1 MKNAEPKAIYLKDY
15 QAPAFEIESTYLSF
29 DLYDDYTLVSSSL
42 KMRRSSDQ
50 RDAALFLNGQELE
63 LVSVSMNDKVLSA
76 DDYEQTDESLTIN
89 AGLLPSEFTLAIQT
103 KIKPQ
108 ENTALEGL
116 YKSSGMFCTQ
126 CEAEGFR
133 RITYFL
139 DRPDVMSVYE
149 VRITA
154 DKKACPV
161 LLSNGNL
168 VASEDLADGRHS
180 MTWQDPH
187 KKPCYLFALVAG
199 DLQHIE
205 DTFTTMSGENV
216 TLRIYVESQNIDKC
230 DFAMGALKRAMKWDE
245 EVYGREY
252 DLNIFNIVAVDAFNM
267 GAMENKSLNIFN
279 SSCVLA
285 NPKTATD
292 ATFQR
297 IEAIVAHE
305 YFHNWSGNRVTC
317 RDWFQLSL
325 KEGFTVFRDSE
336 FSADVG
342 SRTVKRIEDVSLLRT
357 AQFAE
362 DAGPMSHPIL
372 PASFIEISNFYTLT
386 IYEKGAEV
394 VRMIHNILGADDFR
408 KGSDLYFERH
418 DGQAVTT
425 EHFVKAMEDASG
437 KDLTQFRNWYHQA
450 GTPELWVTDHYDAQ
464 ANTYALTIK
473 QTCRETPE
481 TSHKQPYH
489 IPFSLGLLDETGA
502 DCKLVCKDTN
512 FNSQAGV
519 INVTQSEQVFTF
531 ENISSKPVPSL
542 LRGFSAPVKLHFAY
556 ESSQLQFL
564 MANDSD
570 GFNRWDAG
578 QTLATQIILDLSQD
592 VLAGRDLVL
601 DEGLFNVYQ
610 SLLSSLNDDLA
621 MQAQMLSLPSLAY
634 LIEQQDQAQVH
645 ALYSARSFVKQ
656 TLADRLHAEFSL
668 VYQQCIDTSD
678 YEPSPDAIAKRTLKN
693 LCLQY
698 MTQTQK
704 HDYSAVAQNQFEQTD
719 NMTDQFSALGALVNS
734 HHQDLAQTALQEFY
748 VQWQHDV
755 LVVNMWLSLQAS
767 SDHNQGVASVN
778 ELLSHEAFDIKNPNK
793 VRSVIG
799 VFAAQ
804 NLRHFHGDEGAGYNW
819 LADRIIELD
828 ALNPQ
833 IASRLLGPLTK
844 WKRIGHPN
852 GTQMKQALEKI
863 AARSNL
869 SKDVYEV
876 VTKTLV
882 S

>member
-15 QAPAFEIESTYLSF
+15 QAPAFEIESTYLNF
-29 DLYDDYTLVSSSL
+29 DLYEDHTLVTSSL
-42 KMRRSSDQ
+42 KMRRNPEFQ
-50 RDAALFLNGQELE
+50 DAKLLLNGQDLE
-63 LVSVSMNDKVLSA
+63 LVSVIINGQPVAASN
-76 DDYEQTDESLTIN
+76 YEMTEESLSLTASVVPN
-89 AGLLPSEFTLAIQT
+89 EFTLAIQT

-116 YKSSGMFCTQ
+116 YQSSGMFCTQ

-154 DKKACPV
+154 DKKAFPV

-168 VASEDLADGRHS
+168 IHTEELSDGRHS
-180 MTWQDPH
+180 TTWQDPH

-205 DTFTTMSGENV
+205 DTFTTVSGEEV
-216 TLRIYVESQNIDKC
+216 TLRIFVEPQNIDKC
-230 DFAMGALKRAMKWDE
+230 DFAMGALKRSMKWDE
-245 EVYGREY
+245 DVYGREY

-297 IEAIVAHE
+297 IESIVAHE

-336 FSADVG
+336 YSADIG

-437 KDLTQFRNWYHQA
+437 QDLTQFRNWYHQA
-450 GTPELWVTDHYDAQ
+450 GTPDVFVTDAYDEQ
-464 ANTYALTIK
+464 SKTYALTIK
-473 QTCRETPE
+473 QSCRETPE
-481 TSHKQPYH
+481 TITKKTYH
-489 IPFSLGLLDETGA
+489 IPLALGLLNEKGEDLELLCGA
-502 DCKLVCKDTN
+502 AN
-512 FNSQAGV
+512 FNSHTNV
-519 INVTQSEQVFTF
+519 INLTEFEQTFTF
-531 ENISSKPVPSL
+531 DNIQAKPVPSL
-542 LRGFSAPVKLHFAY
+542 LRGFSAPVKLHYPYQA
-556 ESSQLQFL
+556 EQLQFL
-564 MANDSD
+564 MAHDSD

-578 QTLATQIILDLSQD
+578 QTLATNVILALSQD
-592 VLAGRDLVL
+592 VLAGRELIL

-610 SLLSSLNDDLA
+610 ALLAQLTDDLA

-634 LIEQQDQAQVH
+634 LIEQQEQAQVH
-645 ALYSARSFVKQ
+645 ALYTARSFVKQ
-656 TLADRLHAEFSL
+656 ALADRLHESFNGM
-668 VYQQCIDTSD
+668 YQQCMDAAE
-678 YEPSPDAIAKRTLKN
+678 YEPSPNAIAKRTLKN

-698 MTQTQK
+698 MTQTLN
-704 HDYSAVAQNQFEQTD
+704 HDYSGLAQAQFND
-719 NMTDQFSALGALVNS
+719 ANNMTDQFAALGSLVNS
-734 HHQDLAQTALQEFY
+734 HHQNLAQTALQSFY
-748 VQWQHDV
+748 QQWQHDV
-755 LVVNMWLSLQAS
+755 LVVNMWLSLQAA
-767 SDHNQGVASVN
+767 SDHTDGVASVN
-778 ELLSHEAFDIKNPNK
+778 ELLNHDAFDIKNPNK
-793 VRSVIG
+793 VRAVIG
-799 VFAAQ
+799 VFAGQ
-804 NLRHFHGDEGAGYNW
+804 NLRHFHGVQGAGYNW
-819 LADRIIELD
+819 LADKIIELD

-844 WKRIGHPN
+844 WKRIGQPN
-852 GTQMKQALEKI
+852 GAQMKQALEKI
-863 AARSNL
+863 ASRSNL

-876 VTKTLV
+876 VTKSLV

>member
-15 QAPAFEIESTYLSF
+15 QAPAFHIESTYLNF
-29 DLYDDYTLVSSSL
+29 DLYDDYTLVTSRL
-42 KMRRSSDQ
+42 TLIRNTDQ
-50 RDAALFLNGQELE
+50 ASTDLYLNGQDLE
-63 LVSVSMNDKVLSA
+63 LISVSLDGELMTDS
-76 DDYEQTDESLTIN
+76 DYQVTDESLTIY
-89 AGLLPSEFTLAIQT
+89 GSIIPDKSVLSIQT

-154 DKKACPV
+154 DKQAYPV

-168 VASEDLADGRHS
+168 IASEELNDGRHS
-180 MTWQDPH
+180 TTWQDPH

-199 DLQHIE
+199 DLKHIE

-216 TLRIYVESQNIDKC
+216 TLRIFVEPQNIDKC
-230 DFAMGALKRAMKWDE
+230 DFAMGALKRSMKWDE
-245 EVYGREY
+245 DVYGREY

-325 KEGFTVFRDSE
+325 KEGFTVFRDSA

-362 DAGPMSHPIL
+362 DAGPMAHPIL

-394 VRMIHNILGADDFR
+394 VRMIHNILGAEHFR

-425 EHFVKAMEDASG
+425 EDFVKAMEDASG

-450 GTPELWVTDHYDAQ
+450 GTPELWVTDSYDEQ
-464 ANTYALTIK
+464 ANTYTLTIK
-473 QTCRETPE
+473 QSCRATPE
-481 TSHKQPYH
+481 SKDKKPYH
-489 IPFSLGLLDETGA
+489 IPFALGLLNESGMDYSLE
-502 DCKLVCKDTN
+502 CKDAN
-512 FNSQAGV
+512 FNSKTQV
-519 INVTQSEQVFTF
+519 INLTQAEQAFTF

-542 LRGFSAPVKLHFAY
+542 LRSFSAPVKLHFDY
-556 ESSQLQFL
+556 QPEQLQFL

-578 QTLATQIILDLSQD
+578 QTLATNIILALSQD
-592 VLAGRDLVL
+592 VLDGRELTL
-601 DEGLFNVYQ
+601 DQGLIDVYQ
-610 SLLSSLNDDLA
+610 ALLSGLNDDLA

-634 LIEQQDQAQVH
+634 LIEQQGQAQVH
-645 ALYSARSFVKQ
+645 ALYTARSFVKQ
-656 TLADRLHAEFSL
+656 TLADQLHKDFAS
-668 VYQQCIDTSD
+668 VYQRCVDASE
-678 YEPSPDAIAKRTLKN
+678 YEPSPTAIAKRTLKN

-704 HDYSAVAQNQFEQTD
+704 HDYSALAQTQFSQAD

-734 HHQDLAQTALQEFY
+734 HHQDLAQTALQQFY
-748 VQWQHDV
+748 QQWQHDV

-767 SDHNQGVASVN
+767 SDHNQGVQSVN
-778 ELLSHEAFDIKNPNK
+778 ELLTHDAFDIKNPNK
-793 VRSVIG
+793 VRAVVG

-804 NLRHFHGDEGAGYNW
+804 NLRHVHGEYGAGYHW

-828 ALNPQ
+828 ALNPH
-833 IASRLLGPLTK
+833 IASRLLAPLTK
-844 WKRIGHPN
+844 WKRIAQPN
-852 GTQMKQALEKI
+852 GNQMKDALEKI

>member
-1 MKNAEPKAIYLKDY
+1 MKNAEPRAIFLKDY
-15 QAPAFEIESTYLSF
+15 QAPDFEISETHLNF
-29 DLYDDYTLVSSSL
+29 DLYDEYTLVSSEL
-42 KMRRSSDQ
+42 TMQRTTGSSNP
-50 RDAALFLNGQELE
+50 LVLNGQDLE
-63 LVSVSMNDKVLSA
+63 LVSVKV
-76 DDYEQTDESLTIN
+76 DDVALTKGDYDIGEESLTLKTPLPN
-89 AGLLPSEFTLAIQT
+89 AFTLAIQT

-139 DRPDVMSVYE
+139 DRPDVMSIYTVS
-149 VRITA
+149 ITA
-154 DKKACPV
+154 DKAAYPV
-161 LLSNGNL
+161 LLSNGNQTE
-168 VASEDLADGRHS
+168 AEELADGRHRA
-180 MTWQDPH
+180 TWHDPH

-205 DTFTTMSGENV
+205 DTFTTKSGEDV
-216 TLRIYVESQNIDKC
+216 TLRIFVEPQNITKC
-230 DFAMGALKRAMKWDE
+230 DYAMGALKRSMKWDE
-245 EVYGREY
+245 DVYGREY

-285 NPKTATD
+285 SPETATD

-336 FSADVG
+336 FSADMG

-362 DAGPMSHPIL
+362 DAGPMAHPIL

-394 VRMIHNILGADDFR
+394 VRMIHNILGADHFR

-437 KDLTQFRNWYHQA
+437 IDLTQFRNWYHQA
-450 GTPELWVTDHYDAQ
+450 GTPELWITDAYDAQ
-464 ANTYALTIK
+464 AKTYALTIK
-473 QTCRETPE
+473 QTCRATPE
-481 TSHKQPYH
+481 TQEKQPYH
-489 IPFSLGLLDETGA
+489 IPFAIGLVDEQGA
-502 DCKLVCKDTN
+502 DMPLICQSQGFNKDT
-512 FNSQAGV
+512 QV
-519 INVTQSEQVFTF
+519 INLTQAEETFVF
-531 ENISSKPVPSL
+531 ENVASQPVPSM
-542 LRGFSAPVKLHFAY
+542 LRGFSAPVKLHY
-556 ESSQLQFL
+556 DYQPEQLIHL
-564 MANDSD
+564 MAHDSD
-570 GFNRWDAG
+570 GFNQWDAG
-578 QTLATQIILDLSQD
+578 QTLSTNTILALSQD
-592 VLAGRDLVL
+592 VLAGKELVL
-601 DEGLFNVYQ
+601 DEN
-610 SLLSSLNDDLA
+610 LLSVFKKLVSTETQDMA
-621 MQAQMLSLPSLAY
+621 KQAQMLSLPSLAY

-645 ALYSARSFVKQ
+645 ALYTARSFVRQ
-656 TLADRLHAEFSL
+656 AIADALHPQFKA
-668 VYQQCIDTSD
+668 VYEACEDSGEYQASH
-678 YEPSPDAIAKRTLKN
+678 DAMAKRTLKN
-693 LCLQY
+693 LSLQY
-698 MTQTQK
+698 MIQAQN
-704 HDYSAVAQNQFEQTD
+704 HDYSNIAQAQFQSAD
-719 NMTDQFSALGALVNS
+719 NMTDQFAALSALVNS
-734 HHQDLAQTALQEFY
+734 NHQDQARMALNAFY
-748 VQWQHDV
+748 DQWQNDV
-755 LVVNMWLSLQAS
+755 LVINMWLSLQAS
-767 SDHNQGVASVN
+767 SDYIAGVSAVN
-778 ELLSHEAFDIKNPNK
+778 ELLEHSAFDIKNPNK

-799 VFAAQ
+799 AFAGQ
-804 NLRHFHGDEGAGYNW
+804 NLRHFHTQDGMGYNW

-844 WKRIGHPN
+844 WKRIAEPN
-852 GTQMKQALEKI
+852 GTKMKQALEKI
-863 AARSNL
+863 ASRGNL

-876 VTKTLV
+876 VSKSLAD
-882 S
+882 

>member
-15 QAPAFEIESTYLSF
+15 QAPAFDIESTHLNF
-29 DLYDDYTLVSSSL
+29 DLYDDHTLVTSSL
-42 KMRRSSDQ
+42 KMRRNSNASGAD
-50 RDAALFLNGQELE
+50 LFLNGQELE
-63 LVSVSMNDKVLSA
+63 LVSVSINGNTLDA
-76 DDYEQTDESLTIN
+76 ENYDIAEESLIIN
-89 AGLLPSEFTLAIQT
+89 ANVVPAEFTLSIET

-116 YKSSGMFCTQ
+116 YRSSGMFCTQ

-154 DKKACPV
+154 DKKSYPV

-168 VASEDLADGRHS
+168 IHTEELSDGRHS
-180 MTWQDPH
+180 TTWQDPH

-205 DTFTTMSGENV
+205 DKFTTKSGEIV
-216 TLRIYVESQNIDKC
+216 TLRIFVEPQNIDKC
-230 DFAMGALKRAMKWDE
+230 DFAMGALKRSMKWDE
-245 EVYGREY
+245 DVYGREY

-297 IEAIVAHE
+297 IESIVAHE

-336 FSADVG
+336 YSADIG

-437 KDLTQFRNWYHQA
+437 QDLSQFRVWYHQA
-450 GTPELWVTDHYDAQ
+450 GTPELIVTDEYDAASKQ
-464 ANTYALTIK
+464 YALTVK
-473 QTCRETPE
+473 QSCRETPE
-481 TSHKQPYH
+481 TDTKKPYH
-489 IPFSLGLLDETGA
+489 IPFALGLLDENGN
-502 DCKLVCKDTN
+502 DYPLICKDDS
-512 FNSQAGV
+512 FNTHTCV
-519 INVTQSEQVFTF
+519 INLKQYEQTFTF
-531 ENISSKPVPSL
+531 ENIASKPVPSL
-542 LRGFSAPVKLHFAY
+542 LRGFSAPVKLNY
-556 ESSQLQFL
+556 DYQSEQLQFL
-564 MANDSD
+564 IKNDSD

-578 QTLATQIILDLSQD
+578 QTLATNIILDLSQD
-592 VLAGRDLVL
+592 VLAGRELIL
-601 DEGLFNVYQ
+601 DEGLLSVYQ
-610 SLLSSLNDDLA
+610 SLLSNLIDDLA

-645 ALYSARSFVKQ
+645 ALYTARSFVKQ
-656 TLADRLHAEFSL
+656 TLADQLHGAFNER
-668 VYQQCIDTSD
+668 YQQCIDSSD
-678 YEPSPDAIAKRTLKN
+678 YVPSPSAIAKRTLKN

-698 MTQTQK
+698 MTQTLK
-704 HDYSAVAQNQFEQTD
+704 HDYSALAQTQFEQAN

-734 HHQDLAQTALQEFY
+734 HHQDLAQTALQNFY
-748 VQWQHDV
+748 EQWQHDV

-767 SDHNQGVASVN
+767 SDHMQGVESVN
-778 ELLSHEAFDIKNPNK
+778 ELLSHDAFDIKNPNK
-793 VRSVIG
+793 VRSVVG
-799 VFAAQ
+799 VFAGQ
-804 NLRHFHGDEGAGYNW
+804 NLRHFHGEEGAGYNW
-819 LADRIIELD
+819 LSDRIIELD

-833 IASRLLGPLTK
+833 IASRLIGPMTK
-844 WKRIGHPN
+844 WKRIGEPN
-852 GTQMKQALEKI
+852 STQMKQALEKI
-863 AARSNL
+863 AARGNL

-876 VTKTLV
+876 VTKSLV